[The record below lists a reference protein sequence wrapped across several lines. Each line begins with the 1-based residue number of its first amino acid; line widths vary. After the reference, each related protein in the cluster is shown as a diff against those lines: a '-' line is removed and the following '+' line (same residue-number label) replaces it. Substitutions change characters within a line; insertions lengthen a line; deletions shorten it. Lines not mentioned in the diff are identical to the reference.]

1 MRNIRAKANIVR
13 MAIFGLLA
21 FMAVGPIQ
29 AAAKEVVAERWS
41 AERAWEWY
49 KKQPW
54 LVGFNFVP
62 SYAIN
67 TTEFWAKETFD
78 EKAIDRE
85 LGLAEGLG
93 MNTCRVFTQYLVWK
107 DDPTGFKKRFDAF
120 LGLAAKHRISVM
132 PVLFD
137 DCNADQPEPYL
148 GPQRDPKIQGR
159 GMTSW
164 TPSPGKKAVYDR
176 TVWPDLERY
185 VKDMVGTY
193 GQDRRVLLWD
203 LYNEPCGM
211 GIGDGALVLVES
223 AFGWARA
230 VKPSQPLTVCMLSLT
245 RLTGPELELSD
256 VITFHHYGNV
266 QQWRAAMIEFKPP
279 PPGNAED
286 MLATLTHFRQFKRP
300 VICTEWMMRTAGS
313 RFATHLPIFK
323 AEAVGCYSW
332 GMVNGRIRCQWPWG
346 PPLGATPLPDQ
357 SEWLHDLFHQDGRP
371 YDAKENEFIRQMTAD
386 KQIWPTPKE
395 CAIEVNANSVIA
407 NISPYL
413 AGMHTEDV
421 NHGFYGGLYSQMI
434 FGEAFQE
441 PQRHQSGISGM
452 WVSLNKGSA
461 SASFQINTN
470 NPFKGSQS
478 QVINFLDGKGEI
490 GIENRGLNRW
500 GMSFES
506 GQEYEGVLYLRS
518 SGSVLVYAALES
530 GEGTTVY
537 AETSFQTSSTNW
549 TRYSF
554 KLTPNGTATAG
565 RFAIKLKER
574 GAIDVGY
581 AFLQPGEWGRFKG
594 LPVRKDLADLLVAQK
609 INFLRHGG
617 SMVTCKKAF
626 FSDKNLPTHYRWQDM
641 IGLRDLRPIN
651 NEGFWYKW
659 FSNGWGIFEFLQLC
673 ENAGIEPLVD
683 LNLFN
688 DTAASIADFMDY
700 LQGPVSTLYGAKRA
714 EDGHPAPYR
723 LKYLQLGNENA
734 INQVYVDKFKE
745 LATVIWSK
753 DPKMVLVVGD
763 FFYNGKRALPFHKQL
778 LDFAKA
784 NNKPIYFDCHTSDL
798 TASLEKYYDRLRV
811 ENSAGADF
819 KVANLEHGFGPLR
832 HDLSRALTVA
842 HAINEREKLGDK
854 IEISCTSN
862 SFQADTKRDNQ
873 WDIGAIF
880 YNAQKAWAQ
889 PAYYVT
895 QMVQN
900 HYMPHAVAATSS
912 LPDSVLDVSAKKSAD
927 GKTLVL
933 QVVNLGSKQPVC
945 ARIVLNGFVPTRPSM
960 HVAELQSDDPQVHNT
975 VSETQAIVPLETEVP
990 HGFSEG
996 KFLYT
1001 FRPNS
1006 FTILKLQ

>member
-1 MRNIRAKANIVR
+1 MKYAKHHILSMVFLATVFVRASAAHGEEARN
-13 MAIFGLLA
+13 
-21 FMAVGPIQ
+21 
-29 AAAKEVVAERWS
+29 AAAPQRWPVERT
-41 AERAWEWY
+41 WEWY
-49 KKQPW
+49 RRLPW
-54 LVGFNFVP
+54 QVGFNFVP

-107 DDPTGFKKRFDAF
+107 DDPAGFKKRFETL
-120 LGLAAKHRISVM
+120 LGLADKHGISVM
-132 PVLFD
+132 PALFD
-137 DCNADQPEPYL
+137 DCNASEPEPYL
-148 GPQRDPKIQGR
+148 GPQRDPMIQGR

-176 TVWPDLERY
+176 NVWPDLERY
-185 VKDMVGTY
+185 VKDLVGAY

-203 LYNEPCGM
+203 LYNEPCNN
-211 GIGDGALVLVES
+211 GIGKGAKALVEA

-230 VKPSQPLTVCMLSLT
+230 VRPSQPLTVGLYGGYGAKFT
-245 RLTGPELELSD
+245 RELTGPEVELSD
-256 VITFHHYGNV
+256 VISFHLYCDD
-266 QQWRAAMIEFKPP
+266 RY
-279 PPGNAED
+279 
-286 MLATLTHFRQFKRP
+286 MLEAIKYLGQFKRP
-300 VICTEWMMRTAGS
+300 VICTEWMMRTHGS
-313 RFATHLPIFK
+313 RFANHLPIFK
-323 AEAVGCYSW
+323 AEKVGCYSW
-332 GMVNGRIRCQWPWG
+332 GMVNGRTRCQWPWG
-346 PPLGATPLPDQ
+346 PPFGSTPLPDQ
-357 SEWLHDLFHQDGRP
+357 PEWLHDMFYPDGRP
-371 YDAKENEFIRQMTAD
+371 YDAKENEFIKQMTAD
-386 KQIWPTPKE
+386 KQIWPTDVATGAAQSSPKE

-441 PQRHQSGISGM
+441 PQRHQPGISGM
-452 WVSLNKGSA
+452 WASLNKGSA

-470 NPFKGSQS
+470 NPFKGIQS

-530 GEGTTVY
+530 GDGATVY
-537 AETSFQTSSTNW
+537 AETSFQASSTNW

-617 SMVTCKKAF
+617 SMVTCEKAF
-626 FSDKNLPTHYRWQDM
+626 FSGKNLPTHYRWQDM
-641 IGLRDLRPIN
+641 IGLRDLRPITN
-651 NEGFWYKW
+651 DGFWHKW

-673 ENAGIEPLVD
+673 ENAGIEPVVD

-700 LQGPVSTLYGAKRA
+700 LQGPVSTPYGAKRA

-753 DPKMVLVVGD
+753 DPKMVLVMGD
-763 FFYNGKRALPFHKQL
+763 FFYDGKKALPFHKQL

-854 IEISCTSN
+854 IEISCSSN
-862 SFQADTKRDNQ
+862 TFQADKNNDDR

-933 QVVNLGSKQPVC
+933 QVVNLGSKQPVR
-945 ARIVLNGFVPTRPSM
+945 ARIALEGFVPTLPTM
-960 HVAELQSDDPQVHNT
+960 WVTELHADDPSAGNT
-975 VSETQAIVPLETEVP
+975 ASEPLAIVPVGSEVP
-990 HGFSEG
+990 HGIKNKGFS
-996 KFLYT
+996 YT
-1001 FRPNS
+1001 FGANS
-1006 FTILKLQ
+1006 FTILKLK